1 MKKIEGGYYCGY
13 ITYEATVNPDLVV
26 ICHCTDC
33 QTLSGTTFR
42 IGVFAPQGNFKLLT
56 GAPKFYLKTTA
67 SGTKRKLAFCPECG
81 TSIYSSDTSDAPVFW
96 IRVGTC
102 RQRAELIP
110 KFPDLVPLSAEL
122 GAEPG
127 GAEAVSRAAPASSL
141 IQAADRRPAVGCFG
155 GVRRAEPNS
164 EGLLRNKMP
173 NPHHIPWIPAGACPE
188 LVEGLE

>member
-110 KFPDLVPLSAEL
+110 KFQIWCRSAQSWVQNL
-122 GAEPG
+122 GA
-127 GAEAVSRAAPASSL
+127 
-141 IQAADRRPAVGCFG
+141 
-155 GVRRAEPNS
+155 
-164 EGLLRNKMP
+164 LRQYQEQP
-173 NPHHIPWIPAGACPE
+173 PLPR
-188 LVEGLE
+188 